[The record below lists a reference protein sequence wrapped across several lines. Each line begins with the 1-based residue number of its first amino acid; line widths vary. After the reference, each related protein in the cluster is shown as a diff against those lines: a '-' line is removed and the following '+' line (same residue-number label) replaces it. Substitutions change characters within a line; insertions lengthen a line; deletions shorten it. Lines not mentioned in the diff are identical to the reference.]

1 MRRPNL
7 VIIVTLLL
15 HAAGAIKLN
24 DMRQTV
30 ITWLDNGF
38 MNIFQTEHE
47 SQVVVVSVLSRCLY
61 CVYTTILHKREYL

>member
-1 MRRPNL
+1 MGRPDL

-15 HAAGAIKLN
+15 RAAGAIKWN

-38 MNIFQTEHE
+38 MNIFRTEHE
-47 SQVVVVSVLSRCLY
+47 PLVVVVSVLSRCLY
-61 CVYTTILHKREYL
+61 CVYTTILHIRE